1 MQYLHK
7 MCLCLKCLIAL
18 LLDALVFVFFF
29 FVFFSS
35 VYEIRQP
42 GFIVLLNACDEIVS
56 RDFTSYIIRLYEMS
70 LLLDWLTSVFSLWPE
85 KIH

>member
-18 LLDALVFVFFF
+18 LLDALVF
-29 FVFFSS
+29 FFSS

-70 LLLDWLTSVFSLWPE
+70 LFLDWLTSVFSLWPE

>member
-18 LLDALVFVFFF
+18 LLDALVF
-29 FVFFSS
+29 FSS
-35 VYEIRQP
+35 FYEIRQP

>member
-7 MCLCLKCLIAL
+7 MCLCLKYLIAL
-18 LLDALVFVFFF
+18 LLDAL
-29 FVFFSS
+29 VFFSS

-70 LLLDWLTSVFSLWPE
+70 LFLDWLTSVFSLWPE